1 MPSPPGDAETG
12 TLELPDAP
20 EALAPSA
27 SLVPEEEGNESTVS
41 DDAAAQTVSAH
52 GELMTALL
60 LQPGQRRE
68 DRTRWLRLVAVLA
81 VIVVFVIAG
90 IVMAVQH
97 GKQADVAAEGT
108 PTVSTPSTPS
118 VSLPGDDI
126 AGTPSAVV
134 VTPKASSPAVAEP
147 PPATQPTIVTYG
159 VRTGIWVA
167 CTERL
172 RVRSAAGTS
181 NRILGYLVVT
191 ERARVLSGPTLV
203 GTIPWWH
210 VRCYGTD
217 GKARLTGWVSGEYV
231 RPSSAP
237 VVSPLVAP
245 AASPKSPSAV
255 KPAPVT
261 KPVVVKPMTG
271 TLVLTT
277 VPSGAS
283 VAVNGSDRGITPLSI
298 TLPDRETSITVKL
311 AGYMDYTTTVTLK
324 VGATV
329 RVTCSLFL
337 WDTLLIS
344 PFAWEKSA
352 RGNDGIPLSSP
363 GRLAVY

>member
-1 MPSPPGDAETG
+1 
-12 TLELPDAP
+12 
-20 EALAPSA
+20 
-27 SLVPEEEGNESTVS
+27 
-41 DDAAAQTVSAH
+41 
-52 GELMTALL
+52 
-60 LQPGQRRE
+60 
-68 DRTRWLRLVAVLA
+68 
-81 VIVVFVIAG
+81 
-90 IVMAVQH
+90 MAVQH

-126 AGTPSAVV
+126 AGTSSAVV
-134 VTPKASSPAVAEP
+134 VTPKASSFAMAKP
-147 PPATQPTIVTYG
+147 PPATQPAIVTYG

-237 VVSPLVAP
+237 VVSPLAMP
-245 AASPKSPSAV
+245 AASPKLPSAV
-255 KPAPVT
+255 KPAPVI

-283 VAVNGSDRGITPLSI
+283 VAVNGSDRGVTPLPI
-298 TLPDRETSITVKL
+298 TLPDRETSITVRL

-329 RVTCSLFL
+329 RVT
-337 WDTLLIS
+337 WLLV
-344 PFAWEKSA
+344 
-352 RGNDGIPLSSP
+352 PL
-363 GRLAVY
+363 

>member
-1 MPSPPGDAETG
+1 
-12 TLELPDAP
+12 
-20 EALAPSA
+20 
-27 SLVPEEEGNESTVS
+27 
-41 DDAAAQTVSAH
+41 
-52 GELMTALL
+52 
-60 LQPGQRRE
+60 
-68 DRTRWLRLVAVLA
+68 
-81 VIVVFVIAG
+81 
-90 IVMAVQH
+90 MAVQH

-108 PTVSTPSTPS
+108 PSVSTPSTPS

-126 AGTPSAVV
+126 AGTSSAVV
-134 VTPKASSPAVAEP
+134 VTPKASSPTVVAEP
-147 PPATQPTIVTYG
+147 PPATQPAIVTYG

-231 RPSSAP
+231 RSSSAP

-255 KPAPVT
+255 

-283 VAVNGSDRGITPLSI
+283 VAVNGSDRGVTPLPI

-329 RVTCSLFL
+329 RVT
-337 WDTLLIS
+337 WLLV
-344 PFAWEKSA
+344 
-352 RGNDGIPLSSP
+352 PL
-363 GRLAVY
+363 GYAAH